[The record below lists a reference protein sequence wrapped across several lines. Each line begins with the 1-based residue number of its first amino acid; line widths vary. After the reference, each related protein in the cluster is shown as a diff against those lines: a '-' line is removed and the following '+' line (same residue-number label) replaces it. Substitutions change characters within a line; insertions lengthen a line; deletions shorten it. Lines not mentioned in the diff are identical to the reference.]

1 VGCLPCPSA
10 HEREARHCSQ
20 LVRVFSFSF
29 TDRTPSLTCTWG
41 SPPARPFVTR
51 CPFPPAASLF
61 AFWFV
66 FFFFSFSFSFTA
78 DCSLSPTGVQGP
90 PLAHKCEGGLY
101 PFFHDTMLFRS
112 QMQGTM
118 PHPPG
123 SFFSLFLFHSLT
135 APLLSHVHG
144 DTLASLPSRVASV
157 ASPSRIASISSPLF
171 RRPRHVALVVSPSP
185 PLHRPH
191 RVAVASIASPSPCRP
206 GLPASSEWLAPWCD
220 ARDNKHPETDVQDLN
235 VSHTAYNFLCLLII
249 IIRKKAGA
257 TEKVIGTGGSGPSGM
272 TDFMKELAIEGLAG
286 RVYR

>member
-1 VGCLPCPSA
+1 MYMGIPSCSPLRHTVPFPSCCLSFCF
-10 HEREARHCSQ
+10 
-20 LVRVFSFSF
+20 LVRLFSFRFLFLS
-29 TDRTPSLTCTWG
+29 PLT
-41 SPPARPFVTR
+41 A
-51 CPFPPAASLF
+51 PFPPQVRRDPLSLTN
-61 AFWFV
+61 V
-66 FFFFSFSFSFTA
+66 R
-78 DCSLSPTGVQGP
+78 
-90 PLAHKCEGGLY
+90 GGLS

-123 SFFSLFLFHSLT
+123 SFFFSLSFSFADRSPSLT
-135 APLLSHVHG
+135 CTWGCPCLVALSRRLRCVALSHR
-144 DTLASLPSRVASV
+144 LCFVASV
-157 ASPSRIASISSPLF
+157 SSPLS
-171 RRPRHVALVVSPSP
+171 RRPRHVTLVVSPSP

-191 RVAVASIASPSPCRP
+191 RVAVASIVSPSPSPHRP